1 MSKIDP
7 DRAALIERIKVAAN
21 ALEIPPSAVDDVIKH
36 GTSRHR
42 SKAVTVLL
50 AFAGTYGISL
60 DYLIAGDI
68 GQMLK
73 YASIWLKETRSAA
86 NAA

>member
-7 DRAALIERIKVAAN
+7 DRAALIERIKIAAA
-21 ALEIPPSAVDDVIKH
+21 ALEIPQAAVDDVIKH

-50 AFAGTYGISL
+50 AFAGAYGISL
-60 DYLIAGDI
+60 DYMICGDL
-68 GQMLK
+68 GAMFRCTSLWYK
-73 YASIWLKETRSAA
+73 APRS

>member
-1 MSKIDP
+1 MKTTP
-7 DRAALIERIKVAAN
+7 AERAALIERIKIAAA
-21 ALEIPPSAVDDVIKH
+21 ALEIPQAAADRVIKH

-60 DYLIAGDI
+60 DYLIVGDLDA
-68 GQMLK
+68 MLRA
-73 YASIWLKETRSAA
+73 ASALMKATRPVAA
-86 NAA
+86 